1 MYALEIRNT
10 GHWDDC
16 RYRRYTSSEKK
27 ADEFKSKVKRISF
40 TDSGHAL
47 IPVVRT
53 VSRKLLP
60 SVSILADHVKECL
73 SNK

>member
-10 GHWDDC
+10 GHWADC
-16 RYRRYTSSEKK
+16 RYRRYTTSERK
-27 ADEFKSKVKRISF
+27 AEEFKSKVKRISF
-40 TDSGHAL
+40 TDSGHGL

-60 SVSILADHVKECL
+60 LVSTLADHVNECL